1 VTIPKP
7 KDPLTK
13 TPAAYLQNTIARHIL
28 LNKAYPK
35 ALPKIPSINNSLPA
49 VMKHFGGL
57 A

>member
-1 VTIPKP
+1 MTIPKP
-7 KDPLTK
+7 QSLTK
-13 TPAAYLQNTIARHIL
+13 TPQSYLVNTLARHIL

-49 VMKHFGGL
+49 IMKHFGGL